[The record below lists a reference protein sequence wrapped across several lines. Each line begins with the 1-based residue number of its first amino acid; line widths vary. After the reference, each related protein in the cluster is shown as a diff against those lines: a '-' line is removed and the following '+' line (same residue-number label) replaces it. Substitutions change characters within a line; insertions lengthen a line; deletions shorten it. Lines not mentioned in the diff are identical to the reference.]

1 MEEGSYLKERELAR
15 VITSQSIADN
25 RQSREFLLKRDIG
38 NKKVLKSTRL
48 ISPWGLL

>member
-15 VITSQSIADN
+15 VTTSQSIVDN

-38 NKKVLKSTRL
+38 NKVLKSTRL